1 MTPEQR
7 QMIKEAYQEGYY
19 QALDEN
25 FLRGILAA
33 LRGLFRGGKTVS
45 NVQVPKKKFK
55 LKPLDPPEP
64 VFKKGNITRTDDPF
78 GPNKLT
84 AAEDRYLANLQDRI
98 DDLEGEIIDQMGN
111 DGREI
116 IDNVNTIGKN
126 LPPEQKINYYREILR
141 QEAGDL
147 PDINNPLDDLP

>member
-19 QALDEN
+19 QALDEGLGGIIR
-25 FLRGILAA
+25 FLKSLIK
-33 LRGLFRGGKTVS
+33 GGKAVTKTTS
-45 NVQVPKKKFK
+45 KKKFK

-64 VFKKGNITRTDDPF
+64 VFKKGNVTRTDDPF

>member
-19 QALDEN
+19 QALDEGLGGIIR
-25 FLRGILAA
+25 FLKS
-33 LRGLFRGGKTVS
+33 LFKAGKSVDS
-45 NVQVPKKKFK
+45 VPVPKKKFK
-55 LKPLDPPEP
+55 LSPLEPQKP
-64 VFKKGNITRTDDPF
+64 VFDKGKITRTDDPF

-111 DGREI
+111 DVE
-116 IDNVNTIGKN
+116 KS
-126 LPPEQKINYYREILR
+126 
-141 QEAGDL
+141 
-147 PDINNPLDDLP
+147 

>member
-1 MTPEQR
+1 MTPAQR

-25 FLRGILAA
+25 VLRGILAA

-45 NVQVPKKKFK
+45 NVSVPKKKFK

-64 VFKKGNITRTDDPF
+64 VFKRGNISRTDDPF

-84 AAEDRYLANLQDRI
+84 AAEYRYLANLQDRI

-141 QEAGDL
+141 QVAGDL